1 MSEFFQKHNKPS
13 PNRHTG
19 GFTLLE
25 ILVVLALVGLMTAF
39 SLPQFSVIRDR
50 LAFTLNRDSFENEL
64 RGLSYTAFK
73 EGNTLILAGQYPRR
87 PGDAPAEDAVFTDKE
102 PLFLEPGQ
110 LRPMRPTNAADATL
124 TLPEDWRVTVDSPII
139 YQASGFCGGGTVNL
153 LIGQLRYIYALKAPT
168 CQVELAN

>member
-1 MSEFFQKHNKPS
+1 MSEFFQKHKPS

-25 ILVVLALVGLMTAF
+25 ILVVLTLVGLLTAF

-50 LAFTLNRDSFENEL
+50 IEFTLNRDAFENEL
-64 RGLSYTAFK
+64 RGLSYAAFK
-73 EGNTLILAGQYPRR
+73 EGTTLILAGQYPRG
-87 PGDAPAEDAVFTDKE
+87 PGDAPTEDTVFTDKE
-102 PLFLEPGQ
+102 PVFLEPGQ
-110 LRPMRPTNAADATL
+110 LRPMRPTNASDVTL
-124 TLPEDWRVTVDSPII
+124 TLPEEWRVTVDSPII

-153 LIGQLRYIYALKAPT
+153 LIGQLRYAYALKAPT